1 MADSPM
7 SASPYQVLGVAAS
20 ASDEDLRRA
29 YRRLLRETHPDV
41 GGDPAR
47 FIAVQT
53 AWDSPTPSRDSGANR
68 TAANGG

>member
-1 MADSPM
+1 M
-7 SASPYQVLGVAAS
+7 SASPYEVLGVAPS

-41 GGDPAR
+41 GGDPLR

-53 AWDSPTPSRDSGANR
+53 AWERIGSPDARAR
-68 TAANGG
+68 